1 MRDLARSIEGYSGAD
16 IAALYSETAMS
27 AIRKQME
34 IEENGRASMKKAE
47 DEIVISKEDFEIAK
61 DVIKT
66 TRQRAVETEEQIRL
80 MRES

>member
-1 MRDLARSIEGYSGAD
+1 
-16 IAALYSETAMS
+16 MS